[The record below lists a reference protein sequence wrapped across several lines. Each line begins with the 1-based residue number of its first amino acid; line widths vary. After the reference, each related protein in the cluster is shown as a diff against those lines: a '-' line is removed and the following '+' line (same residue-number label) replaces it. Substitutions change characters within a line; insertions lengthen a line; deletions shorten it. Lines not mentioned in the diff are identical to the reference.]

1 MDWSLN
7 VPASRN
13 GKRQACDPCRRR
25 KLACDHGLPICK
37 RCRQSRVPQNCTYL
51 NKRQDTADSPS
62 SVSASVRPGSV
73 KFTATARVRA
83 RETKRAA
90 KTGYLGATSVP
101 QLLREPQDDLQSSF
115 PIDSEARDEASLQGE
130 EPAETRPAEGIDQ
143 AKLGNALQVLDCIP
157 DPDVARALLSHSAR
171 IVEAW
176 LRPTIYHLCD
186 SLYDCFQPQVARPV
200 RRHRLKLL
208 AQVLF
213 DNAERPLVEDE
224 EDDSRTWLASFTDR
238 NFRWEALGILFMHW
252 ALGRRGLRREGK
264 SAGRVRRSRRRR
276 KVTLIAQSHVWTFA
290 GRIRPRILC
299 WRTCS

>member
-1 MDWSLN
+1 M
-7 VPASRN
+7 
-13 GKRQACDPCRRR
+13 
-25 KLACDHGLPICK
+25 
-37 RCRQSRVPQNCTYL
+37 
-51 NKRQDTADSPS
+51 
-62 SVSASVRPGSV
+62 
-73 KFTATARVRA
+73 
-83 RETKRAA
+83 
-90 KTGYLGATSVP
+90 P

-252 ALGRRGLRREGK
+252 ALGSQRSPSGGKVGGEGK
-264 SAGRVRRSRRRR
+264 TVKTATESYIDCAKSCLDFCGTNPTEN
-276 KVTLIAQSHVWTFA
+276 TLLAYLLLRQGHLASVLYGDASKHSTSLSF
-290 GRIRPRILC
+290 PC
-299 WRTCS
+299 